1 MLDLQTNTSNNDNT
15 LQKVSALYGYS
26 QSEISENLKDYD
38 IPLKQNSMRTK
49 QLWNWIFL
57 KGIKEFSD
65 IRNMPKDLLNE
76 LSNDYTLKRNSVST
90 EQRSADGT
98 IKWLLG
104 LSNNGLSTPNEIET
118 VFIPEGK
125 RGTICVS
132 SQVGCSLSCSFC
144 HTGTMKL
151 ERNLVL
157 EEITG
162 QIMTVKHL
170 LKDWNKKTEE
180 KIVTNVVFMGM
191 GEPLLNYDNVINSI
205 KILCDIQ
212 GLDISKRKVTLSTS
226 GIVNKIQSFQEDVD
240 VNLAIS
246 LHAAFDN
253 IRDKLVPI
261 NRKWPLSILLKE
273 LKDYNSLDN
282 KKRIT
287 FEYIMLE
294 GINDSLEDAK
304 ELIKIIRPLKS
315 KINLIPFNPW
325 PESKYNVS
333 SFEKIEIFK
342 NFILEKGKII
352 ATIRLPR
359 GDDILAACGQL
370 KSLNKNT

>member
-1 MLDLQTNTSNNDNT
+1 MIKSNIFNLTKTDLAKFVSNNQIEAYRKN
-15 LQKVSALYGYS
+15 QVWNWLYVKGVTRF
-26 QSEISENLKDYD
+26 EDMNNLSENFKKLLYNNFFIGLLEVKEFYTSKDGTLKWLFKLKDG
-38 IPLKQNSMRTK
+38 R
-49 QLWNWIFL
+49 
-57 KGIKEFSD
+57 
-65 IRNMPKDLLNE
+65 
-76 LSNDYTLKRNSVST
+76 
-90 EQRSADGT
+90 
-98 IKWLLG
+98 
-104 LSNNGLSTPNEIET
+104 EIET